1 MTPNRAPI
9 LIARRALR
17 QSHAEFEIEVNT
29 VVLNLVT
36 QYWTVVFDRENLAV
50 QHKSLDDA
58 QRSNDR
64 DKKELSLGAVAIVDT
79 YRSEAQVASRRLSFI
94 QAEYTLKQD
103 EDTLRRIIGADLDSS
118 VRVMEMQLTENPDP
132 SGELTAVDIGAS
144 QTRALANRPE
154 LEQARLQLEND
165 ESNLRLAHNNLR
177 PDLELSGSYGGSG
190 IGGTEYDLSVT
201 PPALLSQG
209 GFSNSV
215 SQAFHFSYPTYSVS
229 LSLNLPIRN
238 RTAEA
243 NLGNA
248 MVNRKTDQYHQRGIT
263 QGILLDVSNAAHRV
277 EQAELSIAAAK
288 ISTDLARKS
297 SHAEE
302 RKQQLGDE
310 SVFFVLE
317 AQTELAQAEASLV
330 QAEVNYQ
337 QALANLDRATGDLLQ
352 RHNIQLSH

>member
-1 MTPNRAPI
+1 
-9 LIARRALR
+9 
-17 QSHAEFEIEVNT
+17 
-29 VVLNLVT
+29 
-36 QYWTVVFDRENLAV
+36 
-50 QHKSLDDA
+50 
-58 QRSNDR
+58 
-64 DKKELSLGAVAIVDT
+64 
-79 YRSEAQVASRRLSFI
+79 
-94 QAEYTLKQD
+94 
-103 EDTLRRIIGADLDSS
+103 
-118 VRVMEMQLTENPDP
+118 
-132 SGELTAVDIGAS
+132 
-144 QTRALANRPE
+144 
-154 LEQARLQLEND
+154 
-165 ESNLRLAHNNLR
+165 
-177 PDLELSGSYGGSG
+177 
-190 IGGTEYDLSVT
+190 
-201 PPALLSQG
+201 
-209 GFSNSV
+209 
-215 SQAFHFSYPTYSVS
+215 
-229 LSLNLPIRN
+229 
-238 RTAEA
+238 
-243 NLGNA
+243 